1 MNGKDQLDYWEF
13 PEETRELVGLT
24 VVFSLVLFLALFV
37 FFRCFFFLVGRGVVE
52 WQSPI
57 LSVAALLEE

>member
-24 VVFSLVLFLALFV
+24 VVFSLVLF
-37 FFRCFFFLVGRGVVE
+37 FFGIVCFFSLFFSWSDEVAEGVDCG
-52 WQSPI
+52 
-57 LSVAALLEE
+57 